1 MSIDPTATT
10 DIVVI
15 GYGPTGAVLANLLG
29 LRGWTV
35 EVFEREREPLRAPR
49 AVHFDAEVMRVFQQA
64 GVAGQ
69 LDAAVVPVKGM
80 HFLNADGTTIFRFDA
95 IAGDG
100 PLGWP
105 QGFMFHQPDLEH
117 VLRTN
122 AARHASVTV
131 HLGHEVQAVDHTGD
145 AGHAVVSVNGPA
157 GPRTVR
163 ARYVVGCCGARS
175 LTRAAIGGELTDFG
189 FTQDW
194 LVLDV
199 LLRRAVDLPVVTV
212 QYCDPARPSSYVAMP
227 GARRRFELMMM
238 PGDTADAVLEPGF
251 LATLLGRWLHPDD
264 YTVERVA
271 VYAFHALIAARWRRG
286 RLLIAGDAAHQM
298 PPFLGQ
304 GMCAGVRDAAD
315 LAWKLDLVLKGTAT
329 PSLLDTYQ
337 SERLPQVRAV
347 VEDDILMGSI
357 IQTTDPERARHRDAR
372 ATSSGSATPIA
383 PKFYPIGADLCLS
396 DPASRLPF
404 PQPRMADGR
413 LHDEVLGDGFVLVG
427 PVRPSPAAAAI
438 LARLGTV
445 LIDHPAPAIADWLA
459 SHGAPAA
466 LLRPDRIVLALIADA
481 SALDA
486 ALSPVASH
494 LSAPAEAPR

>member
-1 MSIDPTATT
+1 MSTYPTETT
-10 DIVVI
+10 DVAVI

-29 LRGWTV
+29 MRGWRV
-35 EVFEREREPLRAPR
+35 DVFEREREPLRAPR
-49 AVHFDAEVMRVFQQA
+49 AVHFDAEIMRVFQQA
-64 GVAGQ
+64 GVTGQ
-69 LDAAVVPVKGM
+69 LDAAVIPVKGM
-80 HFLNADGTTIFRFDA
+80 HFLNADGTMIFRFDA

-117 VLRTN
+117 ALRTN
-122 AARHASVTV
+122 ATRHPAVTV
-131 HLGHEVQAVDHTGD
+131 HLGHEAQAVDHAGD
-145 AGHAVVSVNGPA
+145 ASHAVVSVNGPA

-175 LTRAAIGGELTDFG
+175 LTRAAIGGGLTDFG
-189 FTQDW
+189 FTQEW

-199 LLRRAVDLPVVTV
+199 LLSRTVELPVVTV
-212 QYCDPARPSSYVAMP
+212 QYCEPARPSSYVVMP

-238 PGDTADAVLEPGF
+238 PGDTADAVLEPGS

-264 YTVERVA
+264 YTVERAA
-271 VYAFHALIAARWRRG
+271 VYAFHAVVAERWRRG

-315 LAWKLDLVLKGTAT
+315 LAWKLDLVLKGTAM

-357 IQTTDPERARHRDAR
+357 IQTTDPERARYRDAR
-372 ATSSGSATPIA
+372 ATSSGSATPLA
-383 PKFYPIGADLCLS
+383 PKFYPIGDGLCQS

-404 PQPRMADGR
+404 PQPRLADGR
-413 LHDEVLGDGFVLVG
+413 LHDELLGDGFVLIGRVQ
-427 PVRPSPAAAAI
+427 PSPAAAAI

-445 LIDHPAPAIADWLA
+445 LIANPEPAIAEWLA
-459 SHGAPAA
+459 SHEAPAA
-466 LLRPDRIVLALIADA
+466 LIRPDRIVLALIADA

-486 ALSPVASH
+486 ALSPLASY
-494 LSAPAEAPR
+494 LCAAVESPR

>member
-212 QYCDPARPSSYVAMP
+212 QYCDPARPRQA
-227 GARRRFELMMM
+227 ARR
-238 PGDTADAVLEPGF
+238 
-251 LATLLGRWLHPDD
+251 DD
-264 YTVERVA
+264 PARHC
-271 VYAFHALIAARWRRG
+271 HAA
-286 RLLIAGDAAHQM
+286 
-298 PPFLGQ
+298 
-304 GMCAGVRDAAD
+304 AGVRFSNEASAGFRVTPS
-315 LAWKLDLVLKGTAT
+315 ASPSLVLIS
-329 PSLLDTYQ
+329 P
-337 SERLPQVRAV
+337 
-347 VEDDILMGSI
+347 
-357 IQTTDPERARHRDAR
+357 
-372 ATSSGSATPIA
+372 PI
-383 PKFYPIGADLCLS
+383 S
-396 DPASRLPF
+396 
-404 PQPRMADGR
+404 
-413 LHDEVLGDGFVLVG
+413 V
-427 PVRPSPAAAAI
+427 
-438 LARLGTV
+438 
-445 LIDHPAPAIADWLA
+445 APALA
-459 SHGAPAA
+459 NC
-466 LLRPDRIVLALIADA
+466 
-481 SALDA
+481 SA
-486 ALSPVASH
+486 VA
-494 LSAPAEAPR
+494 RRCQTIRR